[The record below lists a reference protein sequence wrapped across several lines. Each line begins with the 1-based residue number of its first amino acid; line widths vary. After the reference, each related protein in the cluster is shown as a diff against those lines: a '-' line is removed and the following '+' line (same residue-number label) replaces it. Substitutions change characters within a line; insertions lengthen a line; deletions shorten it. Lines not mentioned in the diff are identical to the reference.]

1 MRPAHD
7 GALEETVQEVVHART
22 YDNWVVVTVTRT
34 SDKDVQ
40 HRQIIVSIDGEP
52 FATLLY
58 GQTASK
64 AIAPGHHTIK
74 AYNTLVWKTLEFDLA
89 DGEDVSFSVVNVA
102 GKWTFPLVA
111 LLGVGP
117 IYVALERTGS

>member
-1 MRPAHD
+1 MGPAGGGVD
-7 GALEETVQEVVHART
+7 KKPVQKVVHART

-52 FATLLY
+52 FGTLMF
-58 GQTASK
+58 GQTVTK
-64 AIAPGHHTIK
+64 PIAPGHHKIK

-89 DGEDVSFSVVNVA
+89 EGEHATFSIVNVP

-111 LLGVGP
+111 LIGAGP
-117 IYVALERTGS
+117 IYVSLERTS